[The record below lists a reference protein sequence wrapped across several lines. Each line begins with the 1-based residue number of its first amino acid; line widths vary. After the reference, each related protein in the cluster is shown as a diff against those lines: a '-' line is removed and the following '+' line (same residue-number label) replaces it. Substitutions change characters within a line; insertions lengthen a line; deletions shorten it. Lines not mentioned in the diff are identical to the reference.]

1 MSVPKGY
8 VCQIGSDNDILYISI
23 NPITM
28 NLIRRFLLL
37 LFIFFGRNTYGQGKI
52 NLNQGGPTAKNYS
65 SAIPYQMV
73 NGKILVDVEL
83 AGAKHKFIFDT
94 GAPTCIST
102 ALASQLKVEIL
113 GKRSTN
119 DISGK
124 NDSVSFSKIGGLKL
138 GDVTFSG
145 IPCLVSTPN
154 FIDCLGAEG
163 LIGSNMLRNSIVGLE
178 TTKHLLII
186 TDRPEKLFLNK
197 QQAAPMLVDSMQSSP
212 QFTISL
218 NGLTGTIPFDTGM
231 SNFMNLKEE
240 WVRVLQDKKT
250 AFETI
255 DKGFGF
261 NVIGAFGP
269 QADEEKYLLKFP
281 FVQIG
286 LARFEHLYTETI
298 KLGTPVIGT
307 KLLDYGNMVLD
318 FINKQYYFY
327 PRTATIDMEAKHW
340 PFSMAPKDGKLVVV
354 MVWNK
359 GAGLVKVGEQVLSI
373 DGKDYSH
380 PDLCEMVIKGLIPED
395 KTTTTL
401 VIKDAKG
408 KKRTVDI
415 SKL

>member
-1 MSVPKGY
+1 M
-8 VCQIGSDNDILYISI
+8 NFI
-23 NPITM
+23 N
-28 NLIRRFLLL
+28 RLLCL
-37 LFIFFGRNTYGQGKI
+37 LVLFAGNTYGQGKI
-52 NLNQGGPTAKNYS
+52 NANQGGPTVKNYS

-73 NGKILVDVEL
+73 NGKILVDLEL
-83 AGAKHKFIFDT
+83 AGVKHKFIFDT
-94 GAPTCIST
+94 GALTSIST
-102 ALASQLKVEIL
+102 ALASQLKVNIL
-113 GKRSTN
+113 GKRSIT

-124 NDSVSFSKIGGLKL
+124 NDSLSFGKIDGLKL

-178 TTKHLLII
+178 TTKRLLII
-186 TDRPEKLFLNK
+186 TDQSEKLFLNK

-212 QFTISL
+212 QFMISL

-240 WVRVLQDKKT
+240 LVKVLQDKKT

-261 NVIGAFGP
+261 NVIGIFGA
-269 QADEEKYLLKFP
+269 QTDEEKILLKFP

-307 KLLDYGNMVLD
+307 RLLDYGNIVLD
-318 FINKQYYFY
+318 YINKQYYFY
-327 PRTATIDMEAKHW
+327 PRTVTIDMEEKHW
-340 PFSMAPKDGKLVVV
+340 PLSIAPKDGKLVVA
-354 MVWNK
+354 MIWNK
-359 GAGLVKVGEQVLSI
+359 GAGLVKMGEQVLSI
-373 DGKDYSH
+373 DGDDYSH
-380 PDLCEMVIKGLIPED
+380 TELCDLFKKDLLPKD
-395 KTTTTL
+395 KTTVSI

-408 KKRTVDI
+408 RKRTVEI
-415 SKL
+415 SKQ

>member
-1 MSVPKGY
+1 MSLLNRLL
-8 VCQIGSDNDILYISI
+8 C
-23 NPITM
+23 
-28 NLIRRFLLL
+28 LLL
-37 LFIFFGRNTYGQGKI
+37 VLFAGNTYGQGKI

-94 GAPTCIST
+94 GAPMWIST
-102 ALASQLKVEIL
+102 ALASQLKVKIL
-113 GKRSTN
+113 GKASTN

-124 NDSVSFSKIGGLKL
+124 NDSVSFSKIDGLKL

-145 IPCLVSTPN
+145 IPCVVNTPN

-186 TDRPEKLFLNK
+186 TDQPEKLFLNK

-240 WVRVLQDKKT
+240 WVKVLQDKKT

-261 NVIGAFGP
+261 NVIGAFGL
-269 QADEEKYLLKFP
+269 QAEEEKYLLKFP

-307 KLLDYGNMVLD
+307 KLLDYGNIVLD
-318 FINKQYYFY
+318 YINKQYYFY
-327 PRTATIDMEAKHW
+327 PRTPTIDMEEKHW
-340 PFSMAPKDGKLVVV
+340 PLSIIPKDGKLFVS
-354 MVWNK
+354 MTWNK
-359 GAGLVKVGEQVLSI
+359 GAGLVKTGEQVLSI

-380 PDLCEMVIKGLIPED
+380 PEPCELITKELLPND
-395 KTTTTL
+395 KTTITL
-401 VIKDAKG
+401 VIKDIKG
-408 KKRTVDI
+408 KTRTVDI
-415 SKL
+415 SKQ